1 MRRSFL
7 VFLAAGVWAFTSLL
21 NGCASSGAQIISV
34 EKLAQYVESKAPN
47 VVILDANTDDVR
59 KDKGTVPGA
68 ILLSDYG
75 KYALSELPADKSKQ
89 LIFYCYNFLCT
100 ASDEAADRAIKAGYT
115 NVWRMRDGITGWQDY
130 LAKTKKGST

>member
-1 MRRSFL
+1 MQRSFSG
-7 VFLAAGVWAFTSLL
+7 FLAAGVLAFTSLL
-21 NGCASSGAQIISV
+21 SGCATSGAQIISV
-34 EKLAQYVESKAPN
+34 EKVAQYVESKAPN
-47 VVILDANTDDVR
+47 VVILDANADDVR

-68 ILLSDYG
+68 TLLSDYG
-75 KYALSELPADKSKQ
+75 KYALSELPQDKSTQ

-130 LAKTKKGST
+130 LAKTKK